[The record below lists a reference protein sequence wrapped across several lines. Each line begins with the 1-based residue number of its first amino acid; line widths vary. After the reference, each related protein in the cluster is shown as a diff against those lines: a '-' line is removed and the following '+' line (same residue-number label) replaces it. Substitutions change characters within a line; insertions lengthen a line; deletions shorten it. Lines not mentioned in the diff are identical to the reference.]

1 MENRWAN
8 KQYIG
13 LLAGLVFPL
22 LISYLIYRLRFLGG
36 RSYLDFIQVLISI
49 QSFGKLLS
57 ISVFP
62 NLLLFFAA
70 IWSNRLLAARGV
82 LIATVLY
89 ALVTIALALLG

>member
-1 MENRWAN
+1 MDKKWAN

-13 LLAGLVFPL
+13 LIAGLVFPL
-22 LISYLIYRLRFLGG
+22 IISYLIYKMRYFGG
-36 RSYLDFIQVLISI
+36 RTYFDFIQTLISI

-62 NLLLFFAA
+62 NLLLFFTA
-70 IWSNRLLAARGV
+70 IWSNRLLTARGV

-89 ALVTIALALLG
+89 AVATIALAVLG